1 MKRSVIA
8 VLLLLTI
15 LVSGCTVDS
24 REDMDDGVRV
34 VPVIKQA
41 ELTTREKT
49 LVSAVGSFKEVRV
62 FSLENLEDYEWIE
75 TYIDIY
81 DNEGFRPLTS
91 TGGMINKNK
100 TESFLTF
107 SMTELNE
114 NNESFWNIA
123 FIQGE
128 SFSKYN
134 MLIETPF
141 LKGTTTSVANKKEYV
156 DGKKNIYA
164 YMIATDNNEILAP
177 TVDSLED
184 YRELDVDEQTINYI
198 FSYQLFKEKRRGE

>member
-8 VLLLLTI
+8 VLLLLAI

-100 TESFLTF
+100 TESF
-107 SMTELNE
+107 
-114 NNESFWNIA
+114 
-123 FIQGE
+123 
-128 SFSKYN
+128 
-134 MLIETPF
+134 
-141 LKGTTTSVANKKEYV
+141 
-156 DGKKNIYA
+156 
-164 YMIATDNNEILAP
+164 
-177 TVDSLED
+177 
-184 YRELDVDEQTINYI
+184 
-198 FSYQLFKEKRRGE
+198 